1 MINYYMLRDAEEQIR
16 DLVYI
21 IPKKSNG
28 FNNRN
33 ILSDKKIKQHLNIN
47 SFFLILYLQFL
58 VFHGTYTLLVMSVI

>member
-47 SFFLILYLQFL
+47 SFF
-58 VFHGTYTLLVMSVI
+58 